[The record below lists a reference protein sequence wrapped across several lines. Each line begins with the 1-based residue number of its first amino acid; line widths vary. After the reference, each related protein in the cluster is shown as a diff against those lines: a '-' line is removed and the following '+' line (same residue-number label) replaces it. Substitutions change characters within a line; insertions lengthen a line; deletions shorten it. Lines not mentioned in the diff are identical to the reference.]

1 MHIVDRGIVAVN
13 LDAVGIARALVDI
26 DFHVSMVGIAEDVGI
41 GLVNDGSLGRVRSLG
56 VWIVYVVIRGIVVL
70 DLVSDIVTLFLGIR
84 LFRVTDA
91 HTGNLLRD
99 FVDRVN
105 LSVEGAWGSGR
116 LEHIAIEVCRDFLTL
131 VVVVELH
138 AKHILQRLQQRR
150 YRHIREVAFIGYHV
164 ADLCGGFGVVEGRID
179 FDFVN
184 VLSQHILA
192 CNKLR
197 LCQCKTVDLYARQFF
212 QFELTATSSAIQPL
226 IDALEE

>member
-26 DFHVSMVGIAEDVGI
+26 DFHVAMVGIAEDVGI

-56 VWIVYVVIRGIVVL
+56 VWIVYIVIRGIVVL

-105 LSVEGAWGSGR
+105 LSVEGAWGG
-116 LEHIAIEVCRDFLTL
+116 
-131 VVVVELH
+131 
-138 AKHILQRLQQRR
+138 
-150 YRHIREVAFIGYHV
+150 
-164 ADLCGGFGVVEGRID
+164 
-179 FDFVN
+179 
-184 VLSQHILA
+184 
-192 CNKLR
+192 
-197 LCQCKTVDLYARQFF
+197 
-212 QFELTATSSAIQPL
+212 
-226 IDALEE
+226 